1 MQHNRKSS
9 STLWFVALL
18 VLFSRGAIAT
28 DDNHD
33 IRVLSNRADLISGGD
48 ALVELIV
55 PPGIVQAMQNG
66 NQKIKASLD
75 SVPLPDGVFALRPN
89 GRVIGLVT
97 GLKLGENVL
106 TVQTPGKTMS
116 IVITNHAIGGPVFS
130 GGAQLQPWI
139 CATSASKSVTVVA
152 PRDPSLSGTTATR
165 VSGLSTDPVDAQ
177 CNTPTQFSY
186 YYFPKAKAGTSC
198 TLTITGANP
207 CFVAYDPAARPM
219 DADIADF
226 TNDRGDTV

>member
-1 MQHNRKSS
+1 MQANCKS
-9 STLWFVALL
+9 LL
-18 VLFSRGAIAT
+18 GLSCVVLVFASLLSGSAAAK

-75 SVPLPDGVFALRPN
+75 SGPLPDDVFDVRPD
-89 GRVIGLVT
+89 GRVLGLVT
-97 GLKLGENVL
+97 GLKIGKNTLK
-106 TVQTPGKTMS
+106 VQAPGKTMS
-116 IVITNHAIGGPVFS
+116 IVITNHPIGGPVFS

-139 CATSASKSVTVVA
+139 CATSASRSVTVVA

-165 VSGLSTDPVDAQ
+165 V
-177 CNTPTQFSY
+177 
-186 YYFPKAKAGTSC
+186 
-198 TLTITGANP
+198 
-207 CFVAYDPAARPM
+207 
-219 DADIADF
+219 
-226 TNDRGDTV
+226 

>member
-1 MQHNRKSS
+1 MQHNRKSL
-9 STLWFVALL
+9 STLVCAALL
-18 VLFSRGAIAT
+18 AALSQSAIGN
-28 DDNHD
+28 DENHD

-55 PPGIVQAMQNG
+55 PPGIIQAMQNG

-75 SVPLPDGVFALRPN
+75 SKPLPDNVFDLRSN

-97 GLKLGENVL
+97 GLKVGENTL

-116 IVITNHAIGGPVFS
+116 IVITNHPIGGPIFS
-130 GGAQLQPWI
+130 GKTQLQPWI

-177 CNTPTQFSY
+177 CNTSTDYFY
-186 YYFPKAKAGTSC
+186 YY
-198 TLTITGANP
+198 
-207 CFVAYDPAARPM
+207 
-219 DADIADF
+219 
-226 TNDRGDTV
+226 